1 MGIERLPGPPILHT
15 GTNCGELIRGLVEM
29 AMWVKFALPEPA
41 STLGDSFCVLVDIMK
56 ASAVGAQEL
65 PAERRF
71 MLPCTLTHI
80 PDMKT
85 WASACAETQLPT
97 AVRAF
102 SEEMEV
108 AIISTMLKE
117 INSKLGFDLELE
129 PN

>member
-1 MGIERLPGPPILHT
+1 
-15 GTNCGELIRGLVEM
+15 M

-56 ASAVGAQEL
+56 ASAVGAHEL

>member
-1 MGIERLPGPPILHT
+1 
-15 GTNCGELIRGLVEM
+15 M

-41 STLGDSFCVLVDIMK
+41 STLGDSFCVLVDILK

-85 WASACAETQLPT
+85 
-97 AVRAF
+97 
-102 SEEMEV
+102 
-108 AIISTMLKE
+108 
-117 INSKLGFDLELE
+117 
-129 PN
+129 

>member
-1 MGIERLPGPPILHT
+1 
-15 GTNCGELIRGLVEM
+15 M

-85 WASACAETQLPT
+85 WASACAETPLPT

-102 SEEMEV
+102 S
-108 AIISTMLKE
+108 AMLKE